1 MALAAP
7 QHWVAFC
14 SDTAWTTKQWP
25 EERFHAV
32 ARQLKAAQ
40 PSLKI
45 LWLGLDR
52 STSLD
57 ADVCD
62 EDGRGVSELP
72 HLKKL
77 LGRCS
82 VLLCNDTGMMHLA
95 EDQGVPV
102 AAIFGP
108 TTRELGFG
116 PRLSQSQII
125 ERPLW
130 CRPCSKNGRMCHRFG
145 DDKQACLKAVT
156 VEDTLRVLTGMLTK
170 LPSHDSLNLS

>member
-14 SDTAWTTKQWP
+14 SATAWTTKQWP
-25 EERFHAV
+25 EERFHTV
-32 ARQLKAAQ
+32 ARQLKVAH
-40 PSLKI
+40 PTLRI
-45 LWLGLDR
+45 LWLGLNR
-52 STSLD
+52 STSLS

-130 CRPCSKNGRMCHRFG
+130 CRPCSKNGRMCHRFS